1 MALPS
6 AARQKAARDTLNL
19 LFAYPA
25 TVYAVHYACQSL
37 KAQGPVSS
45 ARVGA
50 IAVRQLSTGQVTLY
64 SIADVVELNRLAVAE
79 IAPNI
84 DQIERRVLEGFYEF
98 VRMNRQARFIH
109 WNMRDNQFG
118 FGALEHRL
126 FVLGGTP
133 EQIIEAQRFD
143 LARLM
148 DDLYG
153 GDYAPGRAKMQSLA
167 ELNDLRSSNMLD
179 GAREAAAMD
188 VGGFREVANST
199 QAKVRVISD
208 IATAAHDRTLKT
220 EAGLLVRH
228 GGPLRLM
235 LQQMVENPAY
245 TIVSGAIGGF
255 VVMLKIWD
263 YLIGA

>member
-6 AARQKAARDTLNL
+6 AARQKAARDTLTT

-50 IAVRQLSTGQVTLY
+50 IAVRQLSTGQVTLF
-64 SIADVVELNRLAVAE
+64 SIADVAELNRLPVE
-79 IAPNI
+79 QILPNI
-84 DQIERRVLEGFYEF
+84 DQIERRVLEGFNEF

-126 FVLGGTP
+126 SVLGGTP
-133 EQIIEAQRFD
+133 EQIPENNRYD

-148 DDLYG
+148 EELYG
-153 GDYAPGRAKMQSLA
+153 AAYAEGRGKMLALA
-167 ELNDLRSSNMLD
+167 ELNDLVSSSMLT
-179 GAREAAAMD
+179 GAQEAAAQD
-188 VGGFREVANST
+188 TGDFRVVANST
-199 QAKVRVISD
+199 QSKVRVISD
-208 IATAAHDRTLKT
+208 LAAAAHDRTLKT
-220 EAGLLVRH
+220 TASLLTRH
-228 GGPLRLM
+228 SGPMRLM
-235 LQQMVENPAY
+235 LQKMADNPAY
-245 TIVSGAIGGF
+245 TLVSGAIGGF
-255 VVMLKIWD
+255 IIMLKVWD
-263 YLIGA
+263 YLTGA